1 MQLHRFPFPHD
12 RWQEEVSVGIIT
24 KSYASLSSIIQ
35 INKNEHGPN
44 FLFME
49 MEVSKGGLNCF
60 TFRV

>member
-35 INKNEHGPN
+35 IKMSMEPFFIHGDGGKYRWIK
-44 FLFME
+44 LFY
-49 MEVSKGGLNCF
+49 F
-60 TFRV
+60 